1 MRVQVALRVSLM
13 FVGRQLSHTIPR
25 GASPQNAPSTT
36 LTSLTTPLERWSRS
50 CTPKTTA
57 SSRPAGLYP
66 SATMPRLLIDRPV
79 PAPVLALHR
88 CCRCRL
94 LWSYIYTSCLHTLA
108 FIFTPVV
115 ASYSCL
121 SWLHIHACCGFIFTV
136 FVVAYISSR
145 PRGFIFIVHLVSFL
159 SSSAFSAHKAPH

>member
-1 MRVQVALRVSLM
+1 MRVQIALRVSLT
-13 FVGRQLSHTIPR
+13 FAVRQLSHTTPR
-25 GASPQNAPSTT
+25 GASPQNAPCTT
-36 LTSLTTPLERWSRS
+36 LTSLTTPLKRWSRS
-50 CTPKTTA
+50 CTPKTAA
-57 SSRPAGLYP
+57 SSRLAGLYP

-108 FIFTPVV
+108 FIFTPAV

-121 SWLHIHACCGFIFTV
+121 LWLHIHAFRGFIFTV

-145 PRGFIFIVHLVSFL
+145 PRGFIFIVHIVSFL
-159 SSSAFSAHKAPH
+159 S